1 VSEVHSVIAGV
12 PRESPR
18 ERARESTKQARSL
31 SRLDLFRL
39 VSRVRIRAVSPARE
53 LRLHSYAL
61 VPQ

>member
-1 VSEVHSVIAGV
+1 VRFTQSSPVFPVS
-12 PRESPR
+12 PRR
-18 ERARESTKQARSL
+18 ERARESTKQAWSL